1 MGVLNKDEN
10 KSEDMLAILEEMVC
24 YVQSSTLFFGDELTV
39 ERIGSVLEDMRR
51 GRTPEERLEGFIA
64 VLSDF
69 HAFGN
74 FLEVSCSFIEII
86 LIIVCLRLNYIQIFL
101 RGLSKVKF
109 LMLF

>member
-10 KSEDMLAILEEMVC
+10 KSEDMLAILEDMVC
-24 YVQSSTLFFGDELTV
+24 YVQSWMLFFGDELTV

-51 GRTPEERLEGFIA
+51 GRTHKERLEGFIA

-74 FLEVSCSFIEII
+74 FLEVSVIEII
-86 LIIVCLRLNYIQIFL
+86 LLSIQLR
-101 RGLSKVKF
+101 
-109 LMLF
+109 